1 VGTPPE
7 TEKLE
12 RERKRGSRLLLKVQ
26 RVCRKGA
33 VSMPEEE
40 EEEEE
45 ERGPGELHDLL
56 KGNSIMHCLLKGN
69 SIMTEE
75 EERDPGELLHNILP
89 IFLSTNAFSD
99 TKQFL
104 LNTRNPNSNKN
115 LSQESKPTHTG
126 YRYPSRPVSE

>member
-7 TEKLE
+7 RE
-12 RERKRGSRLLLKVQ
+12 RERDRDREVRERKKAWITPSF
-26 RVCRKGA
+26 KGA
-33 VSMPEEE
+33 EGLPK
-40 EEEEE
+40 
-45 ERGPGELHDLL
+45 GELHDLL